1 MKYNP
6 TSRRMFL
13 CGAGAALVLPA
24 LPSLLPREA
33 HAGPEAAP
41 PPRYIQVLNPYGP
54 SASLYFGAQKANQKI
69 EPNVNVKSLS
79 EVTGAISPILGDAF
93 TPLKQ
98 KLSLLRG
105 IDVLPENANHQYC
118 FATCASSYA
127 KGIDSDEAPPTSGQ
141 ESIDVLLSRS
151 AKVYG
156 PSVPAVRRAVNLNPI
171 TTDDYSKNRSF
182 SWRSADSKLQI
193 VRPVKQTQAF
203 FDAFASGF
211 GAAAESDSRE
221 AALLQAVYG
230 DYKKVRDGSRISA
243 ADKQKLE
250 SYMSLV
256 ADIQKGA
263 GTCAPAMQEEEIDIE
278 ATITNQFRIL
288 AAALACDLTRVAS
301 ITLGMS
307 AGYGTRHAEH
317 HKLYG
322 ETSTGIALDL
332 KLTGTRVARL
342 LSILDAVK
350 EPTGTLLDNS
360 LVYWSMQYGCVTLG
374 GQHNAANMPVMI
386 AGSAGGK
393 LKQGHYIDFR
403 EPASATLHDDD
414 RRGIPMNNLLV
425 MFMNC
430 MGLSSADYEATP
442 GKGYGSYPLNA
453 LANKPNGAFWDS
465 MAGRRSP
472 VPFMYTGAVM
482 G

>member
-1 MKYNP
+1 MKYNSR
-6 TSRRMFL
+6 SRRLFL
-13 CGAGAALVLPA
+13 CGAGATLVLPV
-24 LPSLLPREA
+24 LRSLLPREA
-33 HAGPEAAP
+33 HAGPATA

-54 SASLYFGAQKANQKI
+54 SASLYFGSQKANQTI
-69 EPNVNVKSLS
+69 EPNVKVKSLS
-79 EVTGAISPILGDAF
+79 EVSGAISPIFGDAF
-93 TPLKQ
+93 TPLKN

-105 IDVLPENANHQYC
+105 IDVLAENANHQYC
-118 FATCASSYA
+118 FPTCASSYA
-127 KGIDSDEAPPTSGQ
+127 KGIDYDEAPPVSGQ
-141 ESIDVLLSRS
+141 ESIDVLLSNS

-156 PSVPAVRRAVNLNPI
+156 PEVPAVRRAVNLNPV

-182 SWRSADSKLQI
+182 SWRSSESKLQI

-211 GAAAESDSRE
+211 GAATEDGSQE
-221 AALLQAVYG
+221 AALVEAVYG

-250 SYMSLV
+250 SYMALI

-263 GTCAPAMQEEEIDIE
+263 GTCAPAMQQEEVDIE
-278 ATITNQFRIL
+278 ATITNQLRIL

-307 AGYGTRHAEH
+307 AGSGTRHEEH

-322 ETSTGIALDL
+322 ETSTGIVLDL
-332 KLTGTRVARL
+332 KLIGTRVAKL
-342 LSILDAVK
+342 LAILDAVE

-374 GQHNAANMPVMI
+374 GQHNAACMPVMI
-386 AGSAGGK
+386 AGGAGGK

-403 EPASATLHDDD
+403 EPASETLKDDD

-442 GKGYGSYPLNA
+442 GKGYGAYPPNA
-453 LANKPNGAFWDS
+453 LEKKPNGAFWDTT
-465 MAGRRSP
+465 AGRRSP
-472 VPFMYTGAVM
+472 VPFMYTGEVM
-482 G
+482 S